1 MKKIKL
7 NILFILCCIV
17 CTHAQ
22 KNEVKIVLQNNEMW
36 WCGII
41 NHGQLM
47 PFSSTT
53 NYSNDLLGNNEGNQ
67 VQPLLLSSKGRYIW
81 SEEPFQFSIADAAIN
96 VNGLG
101 TIDTGRAGATLKEVQ
116 QYVRKK
122 IFSFGW

>member
-41 NHGQLM
+41 SHGQLM

-81 SEEPFQFSIADAAIN
+81 SEEPF
-96 VNGLG
+96 
-101 TIDTGRAGATLKEVQ
+101 
-116 QYVRKK
+116 
-122 IFSFGW
+122 